1 MTTSS
6 EGYGNIVQNNDDVVD
21 VDMMMAHPHDDTLR
35 IDNDKSQPPI
45 ERSVKIIPISSGSS
59 NTDMKTNSFNDEIL
73 EIELNEEEIHLFD
86 TLKKTAKAWEEGKI
100 QVTTSSSVMTTSNS
114 NNNNNS
120 NSNNKKAIQI
130 RIAGGWVRDKILGL
144 QTHDVDIALDACTG
158 VEFAHAVKEYHAA
171 TVAEEAQETGGKDVN
186 NKNNKNNNNKIGKIG
201 VIAAN
206 PSQSK
211 HLETATMK
219 IFGNDV
225 DFSNLRQETYAE
237 DSRIPDIGMGTPLE
251 DAYRRDCTMNTLYYN
266 LTTERIEDFTHRGL
280 KDLLETKVV
289 NTPLTAFQ
297 TFQDDPLRVLRV
309 IRFAV
314 RYNMEL
320 SEEIKKACKHPQIH
334 SELRRKVSRERVG
347 LELEGMIS
355 GRHSNPIQAL
365 DLICRM
371 DLADSVFYL
380 PSISI
385 DLIGAIGQA
394 RLEPVPYLFTGSDV
408 DGEVMLSRVRTSV
421 WNESRQC
428 LQVLS
433 KILDAFNVHRNN
445 SGSSVE
451 MIIKT
456 SSTCTTYAAAGAAV
470 TTINARLVYLA
481 VVLLPYRQLQY
492 IEKQKTKSVVEYM
505 IREGIK
511 FKNKD
516 VVCSMTLVDNLDD
529 MIRLLQQTVVVTS
542 SMRLQ
547 VGLLLRSARE
557 MWVTTLIVATVV
569 MLRKHDVS
577 QELHWCTQAKQ
588 LYETIVVRMDL
599 DECWKTKPL
608 MNGKDLIRVLELDRG
623 PEVGVY
629 MQEQVKWILTNP
641 KGTIDDLQCF
651 LKSFRSTREFE
662 NNQAATHVSK
672 KAR

>member
-6 EGYGNIVQNNDDVVD
+6 EGYGNIVQNNDDDDVD
-21 VDMMMAHPHDDTLR
+21 VDMMMAPRDDTLR

-45 ERSVKIIPISSGSS
+45 ERNVKIIPISSGSS
-59 NTDMKTNSFNDEIL
+59 SSSNMKTNSFEDEIL

-100 QVTTSSSVMTTSNS
+100 QVATSSSSSSMNTNTNIDNDS
-114 NNNNNS
+114 
-120 NSNNKKAIQI
+120 NKKTIQI

-171 TVAEEAQETGGKDVN
+171 TVAEEAQQTGGTATNNNN
-186 NKNNKNNNNKIGKIG
+186 NKNKIGKIG

-219 IFGNDV
+219 IFSNDV
-225 DFSNLRQETYAE
+225 DFSNLRHETYAE
-237 DSRIPDIGMGTPLE
+237 DSRIPDIVMGTPHE
-251 DAYRRDCTMNTLYYN
+251 DAYRRDCTINTLYYN
-266 LTTERIEDFTHRGL
+266 LSTERIEDFTHRGL
-280 KDLLETKVV
+280 KDLLQTKVV
-289 NTPLTAFQ
+289 NTPLTPYK
-297 TFQDDPLRVLRV
+297 TFMDDPLRLLRV

-314 RYNMEL
+314 RYKMEL
-320 SEEIKKACKHPQIH
+320 SEEIKNACKHLQIH
-334 SELRRKVSRERVG
+334 NELRRKVSRERIG

-355 GRHSNPIQAL
+355 GKHSNPIQAM

-371 DLADSVFYL
+371 DLADSVFFL
-380 PSISI
+380 PSSSST
-385 DLIGAIGQA
+385 DLIGTIGQA
-394 RLEPVPYLFTGSDV
+394 RLKPVPYLSTGATV
-408 DGEVMLSRVRTSV
+408 DGEVMMSRARASAWDET
-421 WNESRQC
+421 RQC

-433 KILDAFNVHRNN
+433 KVLYAFNVHRNN

-451 MIIKT
+451 MIIKK
-456 SSTCTTYAAAGAAV
+456 SSTGTTAAV
-470 TTINARLVYLA
+470 TPINARLVYLA

-516 VVCSMTLVDNLDD
+516 VLCSVILVDNLDD
-529 MIRLLQQTVVVTS
+529 MIRLLQQTVEVTP

-547 VGLLLRSARE
+547 VGLLLRSAKE

-569 MLRKHDVS
+569 LLRKHDDAS
-577 QELHWCTQAKQ
+577 QELHWCTQAKK
-588 LYETIVVRMDL
+588 LYETIVVGMDL

-608 MNGKDLIRVLELDRG
+608 MDGKDLIRVLELDRG

-641 KGTIDDLQCF
+641 NGTIEDLQCF
-651 LKSFRSTREFE
+651 LKSFKNTREFE

-672 KAR
+672 KAK

>member
-1 MTTSS
+1 
-6 EGYGNIVQNNDDVVD
+6 
-21 VDMMMAHPHDDTLR
+21 
-35 IDNDKSQPPI
+35 
-45 ERSVKIIPISSGSS
+45 
-59 NTDMKTNSFNDEIL
+59 
-73 EIELNEEEIHLFD
+73 
-86 TLKKTAKAWEEGKI
+86 
-100 QVTTSSSVMTTSNS
+100 MTTSNS
-114 NNNNNS
+114 NNSNNN
-120 NSNNKKAIQI
+120 NNKAILI

-171 TVAEEAQETGGKDVN
+171 TVAGEAQETRGKD
-186 NKNNKNNNNKIGKIG
+186 IG

-266 LTTERIEDFTHRGL
+266 LSTERIEDFTHRGL

-408 DGEVMLSRVRTSV
+408 DGQVML
-421 WNESRQC
+421 
-428 LQVLS
+428 
-433 KILDAFNVHRNN
+433 
-445 SGSSVE
+445 
-451 MIIKT
+451 
-456 SSTCTTYAAAGAAV
+456 
-470 TTINARLVYLA
+470 LVYLA

-529 MIRLLQQTVVVTS
+529 MIRLLQQTVEVTS

-588 LYETIVVRMDL
+588 LYEAIVVRMDL

-641 KGTIDDLQCF
+641 KGTINDLQCF